1 MRSDGSRRRSSSVG
15 AATTET
21 RRRATT
27 LAVALTLSLAA
38 CGDGNS
44 GDGTITPPPP
54 PPPPPPPVTVVDSTA
69 PATLQVQDSMR
80 FDGLSQWLEP
90 TARLLDLRGQPL
102 PTTAVTWRSESDS
115 VVRVVMGGVPRF
127 VSQAPGTTRI
137 IATLTRP
144 GAEPLVD
151 TIQIV
156 VRPILVALVVGG
168 TSGSLLEGE
177 ETVLAVSSRDVT
189 GNVRALPDSLRA
201 RVVWRSLA
209 PTIATVDA
217 DGRVRGIAQG
227 SAPVEASLATL
238 GLRDSVTVAVA
249 RRYDLASADVY
260 ATGRINPGLMS
271 FAATPDG
278 SNLFT
283 IENGIRNDQTL
294 AAITPA
300 GVVRWQ
306 RRIGSSSRQ
315 LTAGREG
322 SSYFLD
328 GNLLRGYH
336 RDGDEL
342 YPLGL
347 PCEAYAVDASATIYC
362 TRADSLVAYSPA
374 GSVLWNRAA
383 PGAREVVVGGR
394 DAVYAYG
401 RGLTAFSRD
410 GSPRWAYDVGGA
422 QIFVGAVDAEGAV
435 YFNAQDNSLSA
446 LGPDGR
452 LRWKVPDVRGAM
464 AIAPG
469 GTLLIAENGR
479 RMLSALRTAD
489 GVGRWRVFNDAM
501 GSGGLPHVADDGRVY
516 VAGACEV
523 HVWEL
528 ASGTVLGRTA
538 ARVCPNSGGTAFVPR
553 RLYFA
558 SFGGIR
564 SVDIPA
570 APGSEWS
577 QLYGNAGKTRGPEQR

>member
-1 MRSDGSRRRSSSVG
+1 
-15 AATTET
+15 
-21 RRRATT
+21 
-27 LAVALTLSLAA
+27 
-38 CGDGNS
+38 
-44 GDGTITPPPP
+44 
-54 PPPPPPPVTVVDSTA
+54 
-69 PATLQVQDSMR
+69 
-80 FDGLSQWLEP
+80 
-90 TARLLDLRGQPL
+90 
-102 PTTAVTWRSESDS
+102 
-115 VVRVVMGGVPRF
+115 
-127 VSQAPGTTRI
+127 
-137 IATLTRP
+137 
-144 GAEPLVD
+144 VD
-151 TIQIV
+151 TIQVV

-168 TSGSLLEGE
+168 VSGSLLEGE
-177 ETVLAVSSRDVT
+177 ETALAVSSRDVT

-201 RVVWRSLA
+201 QVVWRSLA

-260 ATGRINPGLMS
+260 ATGRINPGLMW

-278 SNLFT
+278 STLFT

-294 AAITPA
+294 TAITPA
-300 GVVRWQ
+300 GAVRWQ
-306 RRIGSSSRQ
+306 RRIGSNSRQ

-328 GNLLRGYH
+328 GNLLRGYN
-336 RDGDEL
+336 RDGHEL

-374 GSVLWNRAA
+374 GSVLWSRAA

-410 GSPRWAYDVGGA
+410 GSPGWAYDVGGA
-422 QIFVGAVDAEGAV
+422 QIFIGAVDAEGAV
-435 YFNAQDNSLSA
+435 YFNGQDNSLTA

-516 VAGACEV
+516 VASICEV

-528 ASGTVLGRTA
+528 ATGAVLGRTA
-538 ARVCPNSGGTAFVPR
+538 ARVCVNSGGTAFVSR
-553 RLYFA
+553 RLYL
-558 SFGGIR
+558 SNFGG
-564 SVDIPA
+564 VNAVEIPA

-577 QLYGNAGKTRGPEQR
+577 QLFGNAGKTRGPAN